1 SLMKWRSL
9 TGASEHEKKVI
20 YLEKQDTETFGFE
33 IQTYGLHHRNENEM
47 EMCTFVC
54 RVRDNSSAELGGL
67 KRGDTLTSI
76 NGVCVQGFRHRDIVE
91 LIKSSGNTLSL
102 ETVYGSSIR
111 RAELETRLLYLKQTL
126 QEKWEEYRSLMIQ
139 EQRLVHGI
147 VSNDPNIYDTFESV
161 RASVLGPVG
170 VPGVGGGGGLGGGGR
185 GEGGSSSSGGSYLG
199 SVEDEEPIYQT
210 CVFDSGDSG
219 SDGSGSG
226 NRVLP
231 HRRPLTRS
239 ASAKVGHSGFSA
251 PPGGGQP
258 ASGTL
263 PRKSRRKSLRKRL
276 LKFIPGL
283 NRPVEEEESYL

>member
-1 SLMKWRSL
+1 ISSIPTISTIPTIPTISTDQDSRADTRSYRCQSEPDPHTQTHTHPHTQTQTRKSDLYRVLAYSGGTLPRNPKQGSLMKWRSL

-170 VPGVGGGGGLGGGGR
+170 VPGVGG
-185 GEGGSSSSGGSYLG
+185 
-199 SVEDEEPIYQT
+199 D
-210 CVFDSGDSG
+210 
-219 SDGSGSG
+219 
-226 NRVLP
+226 
-231 HRRPLTRS
+231 
-239 ASAKVGHSGFSA
+239 
-251 PPGGGQP
+251 
-258 ASGTL
+258 
-263 PRKSRRKSLRKRL
+263 RKST
-276 LKFIPGL
+276 
-283 NRPVEEEESYL
+283 